1 MFVVTTLVVT
11 ALLGGCQVTLPCP
24 NPPTLKQ
31 VLEPLRVSVTASG
44 RKRLK
49 SLLRTKRRTTEVV
62 TTNEEKND

>member
-11 ALLGGCQVTLPCP
+11 ALLGECQVTLPCP
-24 NPPTLKQ
+24 DPPVSKQ
-31 VLEPLRVSVTASG
+31 VLKPLMVSVTDSG

-62 TTNEEKND
+62 TTN